1 MGVTLFA
8 EYIDG
13 IAVIDV
19 DTTPTLG
26 ALTVQSA
33 AGTESGATAITVTP
47 AKEKTT
53 NVYKYKTAASTAPA
67 VTYGQNVSKWNDWDG
82 HSDITA
88 TTGHKITIVEA
99 DATGKAQNAGNA
111 TVTAQT

>member
-19 DTTPTLG
+19 DSTPTLG

-33 AGTESGATAITVTP
+33 AGTDTGTTAITVTP
-47 AKEKTT
+47 AKEKST
-53 NVYKYKTAASTAPA
+53 NVYKYKLGASAETVA
-67 VTYGQNVSKWNDWDG
+67 YGQNVKTWSAWDG
-82 HSDITA
+82 HSDINATA
-88 TTGHKITIVEA
+88 GQKITVVEA
-99 DATGKAQNAGNA
+99 DSAFKAQNAGNA
-111 TVTAQT
+111 TVSVKT